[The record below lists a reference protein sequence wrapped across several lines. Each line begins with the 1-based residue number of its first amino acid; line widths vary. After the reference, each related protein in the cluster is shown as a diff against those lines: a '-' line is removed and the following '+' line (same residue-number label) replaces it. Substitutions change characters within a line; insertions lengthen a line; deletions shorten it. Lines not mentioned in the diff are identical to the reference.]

1 MLVRTR
7 DRPTGSPSQR
17 GRSWLLI
24 KHRDVW
30 SGALDITTFAPLS
43 VKTEGDFDDILAAD
57 MPDLWG
63 TGRPAR
69 GGTTAKMLKAII
81 DKAAVKI
88 IEREEQGA
96 RNTTKS
102 RRPAKT
108 TSARKSK
115 AANT

>member
-1 MLVRTR
+1 
-7 DRPTGSPSQR
+7 
-17 GRSWLLI
+17 
-24 KHRDVW
+24 
-30 SGALDITTFAPLS
+30 
-43 VKTEGDFDDILAAD
+43 
-57 MPDLWG
+57 
-63 TGRPAR
+63 
-69 GGTTAKMLKAII
+69 MLKAII

-108 TSARKSK
+108 TRARKSK